1 MAWVRRRHRAVAVA
15 VALASSPLWAAASG
29 PPGHETLV
37 VPEVVPPA
45 LVAAITAGRPDGYPI
60 GGIDVSSHDHR
71 RDTAHRP
78 PPGAARRPVRYV
90 QGPQGPAYV

>member
-60 GGIDVSSHDHR
+60 GGVDGPTPHHPR
-71 RDTAHRP
+71 HTGRRP
-78 PPGAARRPVRYV
+78 PPGARRHRRPSLQDPRVHPHR
-90 QGPQGPAYV
+90 